1 MNVLVVGVPII
12 EQCILEIDHESE
24 KTSQVN
30 FQYVL
35 FFVKRGKL
43 ITT

>member
-12 EQCILEIDHESE
+12 EQCIFKINHESE

-35 FFVKRGKL
+35 FFVKKRKL